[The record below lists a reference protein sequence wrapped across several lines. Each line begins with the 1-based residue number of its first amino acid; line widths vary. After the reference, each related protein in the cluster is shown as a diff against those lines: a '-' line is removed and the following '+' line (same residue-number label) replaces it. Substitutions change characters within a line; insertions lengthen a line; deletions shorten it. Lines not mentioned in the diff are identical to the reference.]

1 MDQTL
6 QSLLVL
12 AIVAGAALF
21 VGARWYRTFASLRR
35 KKNDPGCGGDCGC
48 GPDR

>member
-12 AIVAGAALF
+12 AIVAAAALF
-21 VGARWYRTFASLRR
+21 IGTRWYRTYASARR
-35 KKNDPGCGGDCGC
+35 KKGCGGDCGC
-48 GPDR
+48 GPER